1 MDIFD
6 RSEAKAIVGGS
17 ERSMQKKYSDKV
29 LIQCR
34 MYELLNPN
42 TQTAGPGS
50 RNSKGRGVGRG
61 LSLIGW
67 IPDSKSEFY
76 INKEAGK
83 LYEV

>member
-1 MDIFD
+1 
-6 RSEAKAIVGGS
+6 
-17 ERSMQKKYSDKV
+17 MQKKYSDKV

-34 MYELLNPN
+34 MYDLLNPN

-50 RNSKGRGVGRG
+50 RNSKGRAVGRG

-76 INKEAGK
+76 VNKEAGRI
-83 LYEV
+83 YDV